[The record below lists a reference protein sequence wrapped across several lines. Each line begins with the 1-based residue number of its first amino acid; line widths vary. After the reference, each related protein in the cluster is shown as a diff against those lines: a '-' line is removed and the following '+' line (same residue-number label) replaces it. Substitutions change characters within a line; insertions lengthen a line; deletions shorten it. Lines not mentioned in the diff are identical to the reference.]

1 MIRMN
6 GHNGTNAQA
15 VGVVVAVNAEADPNV
30 STHTSIMNAENSQ
43 ATTAHMTYMPKQTV
57 MDKYNARVDQTG
69 SLVCVGL
76 DSDLRHLPQR
86 FLSEPMP
93 QLAFNR
99 WVIEQTHRYVSAYKM
114 NIAFYEAQGD
124 QGLRELKMTV
134 DYLCEVHPDILTI
147 CDAKRGDIGSTNE
160 GYVAAIFDWLG
171 FDAVTLHPYLGG
183 DALQPFF
190 DRADKGCIVLCR
202 TSNPGSGELQ
212 NLTVDGRPF
221 WEIVA
226 EKTRDRWNVNGN
238 CMLVMG
244 ATYPEEIRQVRAIV
258 GDMTLLVPGIGAQG
272 GNLEQTVRFG
282 LNSGGRGLIINS
294 SRGVIFADDPAIAVR
309 QLYDV
314 INSYR

>member
-1 MIRMN
+1 MTRMD
-6 GHNGTNAQA
+6 GHNITDTADTADA
-15 VGVVVAVNAEADPNV
+15 VSV
-30 STHTSIMNAENSQ
+30 STDERDTMGLIASRITDRTN
-43 ATTAHMTYMPKQTV
+43 QTV
-57 MDKYNARVDQTG
+57 IQKYNVRADQTG

-76 DSDLRHLPQR
+76 DSDLRHLPAR
-86 FLSEPMP
+86 FLNDPTP
-93 QLAFNR
+93 QFTFNR
-99 WVIEQTHRYVSAYKM
+99 WVIDQTHRYVSAYKA
-114 NIAFYEAQGD
+114 NIAFYEARGD
-124 QGLRELKMTV
+124 QGWHELKLTV
-134 DYLCEVHPDILTI
+134 DYLREHHPDILTI
-147 CDAKRGDIGSTNE
+147 CDAKRGDISSTNE
-160 GYVAAIFDWLG
+160 GYVTAIFDWLG
-171 FDAVTLHPYLGG
+171 FDAVTLHAYLGG

-226 EKTRDRWNVNGN
+226 EKTRDRWNTHGN

-272 GNLEQTVRFG
+272 GNLEQTIRFG
-282 LNSGGRGLIINS
+282 LNTEGRGLIINS

-314 INSYR
+314 INSYRS